1 MATKCSR
8 LVCAVHREQ
17 KLILACIGW
26 SAGIQPDSTLV
37 GSLPVCDLAR
47 MPQCVTPLAIVH
59 DRPAATPESAAFV
72 DKTVDRMMR
81 GASYDTTAVRAVL
94 NTNAGLPG
102 IRAQPL
108 LQVEYFTSLDDFN
121 RHIYDKPLSV
131 LIAVHFS
138 TSFESASLSQA
149 EIPYGSNPCLPDA
162 H

>member
-1 MATKCSR
+1 MATKCSH

-81 GASYDTTAVRAVL
+81 GASYDTTAVRRPEYKLRVARHQGATALAGGVL
-94 NTNAGLPG
+94 
-102 IRAQPL
+102 
-108 LQVEYFTSLDDFN
+108 
-121 RHIYDKPLSV
+121 H
-131 LIAVHFS
+131 
-138 TSFESASLSQA
+138 
-149 EIPYGSNPCLPDA
+149 
-162 H
+162 